1 MERIAVTAR
10 LNRSILQFDEASHER
25 LVRYLEEATRTLEGN
40 PDRAEIM
47 SDLEQAIADQCSRRL
62 RPHQTVVTLAELEPA
77 LEEIGSVQVP
87 GGAEAAEPPGRSPPR
102 ETTRRLEQVSEGA
115 WISGVCQGLARYF
128 GLDVTLLRFVA
139 VLLLFLTGGGMI
151 AVYLVLM
158 LLLPYAPFAPGG
170 APVRKIPAK
179 IREWVE
185 LLRAKLSAATS

>member
-25 LVRYLEEATRTLEGN
+25 LERYLEEATRTLDGN

-62 RPHQTVVTLAELEPA
+62 RPHQAVVTLAELEPA

-87 GGAEAAEPPGRSPPR
+87 GGAEPDERPRQGAPR
-102 ETTRRLEQVSEGA
+102 EATRRLEQVSEGA

-128 GLDVTLLRFVA
+128 GLDATLLRLVA

-158 LLLPYAPFAPGG
+158 LLLPYAPAAPGG

-179 IREWVE
+179 LREWVE
-185 LLRAKLSAATS
+185 LLRSKLSAVAS

>member
-25 LVRYLEEATRTLEGN
+25 LERYLEEANRTLEGN

-87 GGAEAAEPPGRSPPR
+87 GSADAGERSALLDRQR
-102 ETTRRLEQVSEGA
+102 ERSFDA
-115 WISGVCQGLARYF
+115 FS
-128 GLDVTLLRFVA
+128 
-139 VLLLFLTGGGMI
+139 
-151 AVYLVLM
+151 
-158 LLLPYAPFAPGG
+158 
-170 APVRKIPAK
+170 
-179 IREWVE
+179 
-185 LLRAKLSAATS
+185 S